1 MVQYERRRIAMN
13 YGKKLFTILAC
24 AFGMVVAI
32 TGICFITEY
41 FQVSN
46 PNTGYILLVLG
57 GFVTIFYLKKLK
69 DL

>member
-1 MVQYERRRIAMN
+1 MN

-24 AFGMVVAI
+24 AFGMVIAI
-32 TGICFITEY
+32 TGICFITGY

-46 PNTGYILLVLG
+46 PNSGYVLLVLG
-57 GFVTIFYLKKLK
+57 GIMTLIYLRKLK

>member
-1 MVQYERRRIAMN
+1 MN
-13 YGKKLFTILAC
+13 YGKKLFTILAA

-41 FQVSN
+41 FEVSN
-46 PNTGYILLVLG
+46 PKSGYILLVLG
-57 GFVTIFYLKKLK
+57 GIMTIIYLKKLK

>member
-1 MVQYERRRIAMN
+1 MN

-32 TGICFITEY
+32 TGICFITGY

-46 PNTGYILLVLG
+46 PNSGYILLVLG
-57 GFVTIFYLKKLK
+57 GIMTLIYLRKLK

>member
-1 MVQYERRRIAMN
+1 MN

-32 TGICFITEY
+32 TGICFITGY
-41 FQVSN
+41 FQVAN
-46 PNTGYILLVLG
+46 PKSGYALLILG
-57 GFVTIFYLKKLK
+57 GIVTIFYLKRLK